1 MTPSAARGTGTVR
14 PLKENDPFDQV
25 DAIFND
31 RAGVAFNK
39 FILKKKKKKKK
50 RVGRPEAEA
59 EAEDDRF
66 QFREITTRVSGYVS
80 IKVASARFDRRG
92 NGKISSSSPV

>member
-1 MTPSAARGTGTVR
+1 M
-14 PLKENDPFDQV
+14 KENDPFDQV

-50 RVGRPEAEA
+50 KVGRPEAEA

>member
-1 MTPSAARGTGTVR
+1 M
-14 PLKENDPFDQV
+14 KENDPFDQV